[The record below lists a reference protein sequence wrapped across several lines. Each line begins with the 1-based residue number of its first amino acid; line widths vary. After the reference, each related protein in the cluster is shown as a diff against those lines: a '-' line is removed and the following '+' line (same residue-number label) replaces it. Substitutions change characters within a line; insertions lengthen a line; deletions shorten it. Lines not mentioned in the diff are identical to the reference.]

1 MKKFLSIML
10 VAILAVALVACGTGN
25 NAANTGN
32 TGNNDTTG
40 GDDTATVEKPSKVVM
55 GFVPSTESD
64 KIADTVAPLAEKLS
78 EILGVEVEGITMTNY
93 TALVEAMG
101 SGKVHIGFVPTF
113 AYIQANERYNIEVI
127 LKSIRHGSS
136 TYKAQY
142 VVRADSGIETFAD
155 LKGKVWAMADVTST
169 SGFLFPAAQLMT
181 EFDIATTDA
190 LQTDFFSNVVS
201 VGSHDNALLTV
212 LDGDADVATTF
223 DDART
228 ILEGDYPTIMED
240 LKILGYTDPI
250 PNDTISV
257 IPSLDPA
264 FVEEIKA
271 AFLSFNDDEA
281 MLQIMN
287 DVYRWTAIDE
297 ANDAEYDIV
306 RETAKLTG
314 YEG

>member
-25 NAANTGN
+25 NATNN
-32 TGNNDTTG
+32 TGNNDTTT
-40 GDDTATVEKPSKVVM
+40 GDDTAKVEKPSKVVM
-55 GFVPSTESD
+55 GFVPSSESD
-64 KIADTVAPLAEKLS
+64 KIADTVKPLADKLT
-78 EILGVEVEGITMTNY
+78 ELLGVEVEGITMTNY

-101 SGKVHIGFVPTF
+101 SGQVHIGFVPTF
-113 AYIQANERYNIEVI
+113 AYIQANERYDIEVI
-127 LKSIRHGSS
+127 LKSIRNGSS

-155 LKGKVWAMADVTST
+155 LEGKTWAMADVAST

-190 LQTDFFSNVVS
+190 LQTEFFGAVVS

-228 ILEGDYPTIMED
+228 LLEGDYPTIMED

-257 IPSLDPA
+257 IPTLDPS

-271 AFLSFNDDEA
+271 AFLSFNDDEE

-306 RETAKLTG
+306 RETARLTG